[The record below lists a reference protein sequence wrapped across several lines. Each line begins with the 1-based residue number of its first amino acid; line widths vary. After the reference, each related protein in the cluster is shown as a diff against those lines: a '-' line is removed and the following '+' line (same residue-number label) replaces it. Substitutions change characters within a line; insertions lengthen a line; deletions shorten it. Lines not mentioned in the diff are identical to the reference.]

1 MPQQAASLP
10 WQVAYPP
17 TSLERLLGRSTQN
30 APCTGDGSDD
40 PAELRVRIA
49 ADKIESKSGICNSL
63 AVTLEGAFSH
73 SQPPRESVG
82 PIVNAVGHFGHR
94 TILVELYRAC
104 SCSTA
109 MTQIL
114 RLLP

>member
-1 MPQQAASLP
+1 MIPNESDLSVVQICHHCRNRRHLCPSK
-10 WQVAYPP
+10 WRHPP
-17 TSLERLLGRSTQN
+17 TALDRLLGSSTQN
-30 APCTGDGSDD
+30 APCKGDGSDD

-94 TILVELYRAC
+94 
-104 SCSTA
+104 
-109 MTQIL
+109 
-114 RLLP
+114 